1 MKLSI
6 GTLLEIAHRELEIE
20 KLKVEKL
27 NCVIELAEEFIPWY
41 NKRRHDKLQCQLRSE
56 YNLRIIKL
64 SQENFPIKI
73 KEQECEDVRV
83 KVKLSADVNKTF
95 IPTNATDG
103 SAGADVYASESVTIQ
118 PNERKLIKTGVS
130 IELPEGY
137 LCYVLGRSGNT
148 IKKGLHV
155 ALGLV
160 DSDYR
165 GEIGVMAF
173 NQSNE
178 PISFKKGD
186 RVAQL
191 VILPYPKVTF
201 EEVSELSET
210 ERGDGGYGST
220 GK

>member
-1 MKLSI
+1 MTSI
-6 GTLLEIAHRELEIE
+6 GKILEIAQCDIRYE
-20 KLKVEKL
+20 KAKRQAETILL
-27 NCVIELAEEFIPWY
+27 DLAEEFIPWY
-41 NKRRHDKLQCQLRSE
+41 KRKRYCELRDHVSAML
-56 YNLRIIKL
+56 YNQT
-64 SQENFPIKI
+64 QEVY
-73 KEQECEDVRV
+73 QERFCIDLEEPKDEGVRV

-137 LCYVLGRSGNT
+137 LCYVMGRSGNT

-173 NQSNE
+173 NQSDE
-178 PISFKKGD
+178 PIYFKKGD

-191 VILPYPKVTF
+191 VILPYPKITF
-201 EEVSELSET
+201 EDVRELSET
-210 ERGDGGYGST
+210 ERGTGGYGST